1 MRLNYYLNDIRS
13 FYCNR
18 VSLENIGSFQVLG
31 LNGEV
36 GSSFSGETVLV
47 TTDNLVSDIEDD
59 DDIIETQ
66 FVVEEGFAGG
76 EMVFD

>member
-1 MRLNYYLNDIRS
+1 MS
-13 FYCNR
+13 
-18 VSLENIGSFQVLG
+18 
-31 LNGEV
+31 GEV

-76 EMVFD
+76 EMVLESRCRL